1 MRHRV
6 AGRKLDRRSE
16 HRLALFRNQVAELID
31 HEKMVTTVA
40 KAKEVKGI
48 AERVI
53 TLGKDGD
60 LSARRQAMSFVTQ
73 ERIVKKVF
81 DDLARR
87 YASRPGG
94 YIRLVRLGTRRGDA
108 AEMAQL
114 SLVE

>member
-16 HRLALFRNQVAELID
+16 HRMSLFKNQVAVLLD
-31 HEKMVTTVA
+31 REKMVTTVA
-40 KAKEVKGI
+40 KAKEVKGL

-53 TLGKDGD
+53 TLGKAGD
-60 LSARRQAMSFVTQ
+60 LASRRRALEFVTQ
-73 ERIVKKVF
+73 DKIVKKVF

-87 YASRPGG
+87 YANRPGG
-94 YIRLVRLGTRRGDA
+94 YVRLVRIGIRRGDA

-114 SLVE
+114 ELVE

>member
-16 HRLALFRNQVAELID
+16 HRLSLFRNQVAVLLD
-31 HEKMVTTVA
+31 REKMVTTVA
-40 KAKEVKGI
+40 KAKEVKGL

-53 TLGKDGD
+53 TLGKAGD
-60 LSARRQAMSFVTQ
+60 LASRRRALAFVTQ
-73 ERIVKKVF
+73 DQIVKKVF

-87 YASRPGG
+87 SANRPGG
-94 YIRLVRLGTRRGDA
+94 YVRLVRIGTRRGDA

-114 SLVE
+114 ELVE

>member
-1 MRHRV
+1 VRHRV

-53 TLGKDGD
+53 TLGKAGD
-60 LSARRQAMSFVTQ
+60 LSSRRQAMAFVTQ
-73 ERIVKKVF
+73 ERIVKKTF

-87 YASRPGG
+87 YANRPGG
-94 YIRLVRLGTRRGDA
+94 YVRLVRLGTRRGDA

>member
-53 TLGKDGD
+53 TLGKAGD
-60 LSARRQAMSFVTQ
+60 LLPEIARRVLEAVGNRSSGVANPVSETSP
-73 ERIVKKVF
+73 
-81 DDLARR
+81 A
-87 YASRPGG
+87 
-94 YIRLVRLGTRRGDA
+94 
-108 AEMAQL
+108 
-114 SLVE
+114 

>member
-53 TLGKDGD
+53 TLGKAGD
-60 LSARRQAMSFVTQ
+60 LSSRRQAMAFVTQ
-73 ERIVKKVF
+73 EKVVKKVF

-87 YASRPGG
+87 YATRPGG
-94 YIRLVRLGTRRGDA
+94 YVRLVRLGTRRGDA

-114 SLVE
+114 QLVE

>member
-1 MRHRV
+1 VRHRV

-53 TLGKDGD
+53 TLGKAGD
-60 LSARRQAMSFVTQ
+60 LPSRRQAMSFVTQ